1 MDRQR
6 GTYLETA
13 SLFEFLLYPFTMPT
27 SAFHS
32 SSTLLVSC
40 AAALLCACG
49 QGDGGGA
56 ARQSEAG
63 LAPMPRSASEVAPGT
78 RETDGPLR
86 HGASVATGAVAN
98 AASDM
103 TITTEVKTRLARD
116 TQLGALAINV
126 ATEHG
131 RVVLRGAATDTAL
144 RFRAAE
150 LARSANGVQS
160 VDNQLSVQL
169 PSN

>member
-1 MDRQR
+1 MV
-6 GTYLETA
+6 
-13 SLFEFLLYPFTMPT
+13 EFLLYPFTMPT

-49 QGDGGGA
+49 QGDGGGV

-63 LAPMPRSASEVAPGT
+63 LAPMPRSASKVAPGT
-78 RETDGPLR
+78 RETDGLR

-103 TITTEVKTRLARD
+103 RITTEVKTRLARD
-116 TQLGALAINV
+116 AQLGALAINV

-131 RVVLRGAATDTAL
+131 RVVLRGAASDTAL
-144 RFRAAE
+144 RVRAAE
-150 LARSANGVQS
+150 LARSVEGVQS